1 MIIYLF
7 RFLRGTLA
15 VSVERFSD
23 FFLLSQNC
31 YDHHPADVTIKI
43 ISVPI
48 NGFVSD
54 LLLSEHLSAGFKL
67 PGPSA

>member
-7 RFLRGTLA
+7 GFLRGTLA

-54 LLLSEHLSAGFKL
+54 LNT
-67 PGPSA
+67 